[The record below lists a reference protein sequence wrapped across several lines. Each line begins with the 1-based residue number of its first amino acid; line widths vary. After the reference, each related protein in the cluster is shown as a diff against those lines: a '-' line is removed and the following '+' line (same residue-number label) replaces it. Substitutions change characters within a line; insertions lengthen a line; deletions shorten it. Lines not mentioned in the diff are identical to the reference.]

1 MCVYGGHKIFF
12 GLPLSMIGSV
22 DYKGHTLI
30 INFLILFEVCVGS
43 KLDGLER
50 VMGDVGCQ
58 LEASLIL
65 VAPCVSRLSQLL
77 WPGLYK
83 CLGALVCWFEL
94 CSI

>member
-1 MCVYGGHKIFF
+1 
-12 GLPLSMIGSV
+12 MIGSV

-30 INFLILFEVCVGS
+30 LHFLTLLEVCVGS

-50 VMGDVGCQ
+50 VMADVGCQ
-58 LEASLIL
+58 LEASLVL
-65 VAPCVSRLSQLL
+65 AAPCLSKLSKLL

-83 CLGALVCWFEL
+83 RLGALVCRSEL

>member
-1 MCVYGGHKIFF
+1 
-12 GLPLSMIGSV
+12 MIGLV

-30 INFLILFEVCVGS
+30 LHFLLLFEVCVGS

-50 VMGDVGCQ
+50 VVGDVGCQ
-58 LEASLIL
+58 LETSVLLA
-65 VAPCVSRLSQLL
+65 APCVSKLSQLL

-83 CLGALVCWFEL
+83 CLGALICRFEL